1 MLKVTL
7 KKSPIGYSIKHKR
20 TVEALGLR
28 RLNSSITLPDTPTV
42 RGMIRKVD
50 FLLEVQMVPNGED
63 GQSNATT

>member
-28 RLNSSITLPDTPTV
+28 GLNASVTLPDNEAT
-42 RGMIRKVD
+42 RGMIRKVQ
-50 FLLEVQMVPNGED
+50 FLVEVSVVDNGEEGRKD
-63 GQSNATT
+63 A